1 MNVKKWF
8 GRELICVRKFNYKTI
23 LAVNKVVGFCQLQQ
37 LSSWLFYDFPS
48 RNFTRLWKKE
58 IRTSHLFFSEKFT
71 DLLRHLGRHLRYF
84 CCLVKNQDFEWRKCL
99 YSKGIFKGLYFNSVH
114 FVKIENVLFT
124 LLSMPG

>member
-58 IRTSHLFFSEKFT
+58 IRTSHLFFQKS
-71 DLLRHLGRHLRYF
+71 LLICYDILG
-84 CCLVKNQDFEWRKCL
+84 DTWD
-99 YSKGIFKGLYFNSVH
+99 IFVA
-114 FVKIENVLFT
+114 
-124 LLSMPG
+124 